1 MGFVRDPAQI
11 ALIAVFILL
20 LKHLVCD
27 YFLQTKYQLVNKG
40 TYGHPGG
47 IIHSGLHILG
57 TAFLFLY
64 ITPSAQLGAEILVGE
79 FIVHYHID
87 WLKEQIVK
95 RMRFTPSTTGFWWA
109 LGVDQ
114 FLHGATYV
122 VIAWILMGA
131 RA

>member
-1 MGFVRDPAQI
+1 MGLVRDPAQI

-27 YFLQTKYQLVNKG
+27 YFIQTKYQLKNKG

-47 IIHSGLHILG
+47 IIHSGLHVIG

-64 ITPSAQLGAEILVGE
+64 VTPSLQLGAEILVGE

-87 WLKEQIVK
+87 WAKEQVVK
-95 RMRFTPSTTGFWWA
+95 RMDLTTEKTGFWWA
-109 LGVDQ
+109 LGIDQ

-122 VIAWILMGA
+122 AIVWILMA
-131 RA
+131 R